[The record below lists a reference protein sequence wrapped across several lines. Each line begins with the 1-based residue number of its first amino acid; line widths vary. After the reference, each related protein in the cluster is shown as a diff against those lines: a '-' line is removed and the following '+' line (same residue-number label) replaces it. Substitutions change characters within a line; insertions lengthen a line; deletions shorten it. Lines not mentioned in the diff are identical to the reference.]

1 MCILTLALGC
11 AACRGFGPW
20 LVMVA
25 MLTPR
30 AGGLVRRLQVSQ
42 SSWHVVKSC
51 SSVSWCWNGLWPTSQ
66 PIAAEGHRLTVTMA
80 HLALAA
86 IRPVA
91 TRELKGGAAGDS
103 GGNKGSVVLALGP
116 VWILLVDPQLGT
128 VGLWALLLLAPVSA

>member
-30 AGGLVRRLQVSQ
+30 AEGLVRRLQVSQ
-42 SSWHVVKSC
+42 SSWRVVKSC
-51 SSVSWCWNGLWPTSQ
+51 SSVSRCWNGLWPTSR
-66 PIAAEGHRLTVTMA
+66 PIAAEGHRLSVTMA
-80 HLALAA
+80 QLVLAA
-86 IRPVA
+86 TRPVA
-91 TRELKGGAAGDS
+91 TRELRGGVAGDS
-103 GGNKGSVVLALGP
+103 GGSKGSVVLAPGL

-128 VGLWALLLLAPVSA
+128 VGLWAPLLLVPVSA